1 MTWIIDGITLPI
13 DPASAERRV
22 LRKQQANQI
31 LSSFPL
37 PFDIGP
43 QAFELTLKGLI
54 WPPSKAK
61 GLWEQTKVAE
71 AESIQI
77 QVINDPDH
85 LQYEGRYAVNK
96 ESVKQDGPKFTK
108 DAGAEVPVS
117 AYDITFVQFGES
129 SAIGDGDG
137 LDLDLDE
144 DGVGFDIEDVFG
156 AFDFDSFIN
165 TINQFFTV

>member
-1 MTWIIDGITLPI
+1 MTWIIDGIILPI
-13 DPASAERRV
+13 DPSLAERRV
-22 LRKQQANQI
+22 LRKQQASQI

-54 WPPSKAK
+54 WPPSLAK
-61 GLWEQTKVAE
+61 ELWEQTKVAE

-77 QVINDPDH
+77 EVINDTQFE
-85 LQYEGRYAVNK
+85 QYAGKYAVNK

-108 DAGAEVPVS
+108 EAGSEVSVA
-117 AYDITFVQFGES
+117 AYDITFVQFGDS
-129 SAIGDGDG
+129 SAVGDGDG

-156 AFDFDSFIN
+156 SFDFDDFIN

>member
-13 DPASAERRV
+13 DPSKAERRV

-43 QAFELTLKGLI
+43 QAFELNLKGLI
-54 WPPSKAK
+54 WPPSLAK
-61 GLWEQTKVAE
+61 ELWEQTKVAE

-77 QVINDPDH
+77 EVIDDADH
-85 LQYEGRYAVNK
+85 LQYAGLYAVNK
-96 ESVKQDGPKFTK
+96 ESLKQDGPKFTRHEGS
-108 DAGAEVPVS
+108 DVPVA
-117 AYDITFVQFGES
+117 AYDITFVQFGDS
-129 SAIGDGDG
+129 SSVGDGDG

-156 AFDFDSFIN
+156 AFDFDDFIN

>member
-13 DPASAERRV
+13 DPVTAERRV

-31 LSSFPL
+31 LASFPL

-54 WPPSKAK
+54 WPPSLAK
-61 GLWEQTKVAE
+61 ELWEQTKVAE
-71 AESIQI
+71 SESIQI
-77 QVINDPDH
+77 EVLNDPDH

-96 ESVKQDGPKFTK
+96 ESVKEDGPKFVR
-108 DAGAEVPVS
+108 DEGSDVS
-117 AYDITFVQFGES
+117 VAAYDITFVQFGDS

-137 LDLDLDE
+137 GDLDLDE

-156 AFDFDSFIN
+156 SFDFSDFID
-165 TINQFFTV
+165 TITQFFTI

>member
-13 DPASAERRV
+13 DPVSAERRV

-31 LSSFPL
+31 LSAFPL

-54 WPPSKAK
+54 WPPKLAK
-61 GLWEQTKVAE
+61 ELWEQTKVAE
-71 AESIQI
+71 TESIQI
-77 QVINDPDH
+77 QVLDDPNH
-85 LQYEGRYAVNK
+85 LQYEGTYAVNK
-96 ESVKQDGPKFTK
+96 ESVKENGPRFVR
-108 DAGAEVPVS
+108 DEGLDVS
-117 AYDITFVQFGES
+117 VANYDITFVQFGES

-156 AFDFDSFIN
+156 SFDFDDFIN